1 MKLKDNKVFKFCIRV
16 LVYII
21 GLFFVAWGIAFSI
34 NSNLGISPSTSFPYM
49 LDKVTGIGIQY
60 TIIMVYVAYVIT
72 QIILLRKRFKLYN
85 LFQVVFAILFGYMT
99 DFTKSTVASIST
111 ECLLPTYFG
120 QLAVMAFSLVLIAI
134 GIMLYVNVSLVPMPA
149 EGFALALAQVQN
161 RFKFHHTKIFADC
174 LSVTLAITL
183 SFVFLGKLDGVREG
197 TIITALSVGALVKVF
212 QKPFKPFFAWLLDK
226 KPDQPQPATATE
238 TAPAAQTE
246 IEPQPTDKAE

>member
-1 MKLKDNKVFKFCIRV
+1 MKLKDNKVFKFFIRI
-16 LVYII
+16 LVYVI

-60 TIIMVYVAYVIT
+60 TIIIVYVTYVII
-72 QIILLRKRFKLYN
+72 QILLLRKNFKLYN

-99 DFTKSTVASIST
+99 DFTKSTIGS

-120 QLAVMAFSLVLIAI
+120 QLAMMALSLVFIAF

-161 RFKFHHTKIFADC
+161 RFKFHHTKIFADT
-174 LSVTLAITL
+174 LSVMLAIIL
-183 SFVFLGKLDGVREG
+183 SLVFFGKLDGVREG

-212 QKPFKPFFAWLLDK
+212 QKPFMPFFNYLLGK
-226 KPDQPQPATATE
+226 TTPAVETKEPTTAQEKSPDVDTQS
-238 TAPAAQTE
+238 
-246 IEPQPTDKAE
+246 K